1 MNKGWLVLEQSF
13 FTPPEYASQ
22 NKAGGKSNGDPRLGD
37 VVPIPKGLYPILT
50 RSPLPVSTPDMRI
63 SSSQFCEFSWDM
75 TKSHEGDVTVGS
87 GTPIAN
93 AVGATINAEI
103 KAEFRRN
110 KTPLLD
116 RWAVHVI
123 IGLIIARVSGTVGNC
138 TSSDDC

>member
-22 NKAGGKSNGDPRLGD
+22 SKAGGKSNGDPRLGD

-93 AVGATINAEI
+93 AKQWVTS
-103 KAEFRRN
+103 
-110 KTPLLD
+110 D
-116 RWAVHVI
+116 RTELFQRPQWHVI
-123 IGLIIARVSGTVGNC
+123 IRRYVRPRNSLKLTCNLSFLNIKLRRR
-138 TSSDDC
+138 